1 MDSSAS
7 AGTTGTE
14 DRDRTSLA
22 LPGQEGQLI
31 SQVDAANPNTVA
43 VMETIGPQDVTGFE
57 SSTPAIL
64 WSSYNGMRKG
74 ESLADVLLGDY
85 NPSGRTP
92 ETWYQSV
99 NDIPSIYSYA
109 LRPAGPN
116 GRTYMY
122 YTGPVS
128 YPFGYGL
135 SYTTFHFSHLRI
147 SKRNPT
153 ADDTI
158 NVSVD
163 VTNTGARDGN
173 EIVQMYVN
181 TPHADPSLQRPIK
194 RLEGFQKV
202 FLSAGQ
208 TKTVTFP
215 IKIADLAF
223 YNEADKRFEVD
234 QGAYG
239 IQISTSSADS
249 DIQAHD
255 TINVNGKLTQKP
267 SVLTAQPRISGVD
280 TRERH
285 LAAGHVPRGRRDR
298 SGPDPRDER
307 RLAVRVD
314 RARPEQAAPA
324 GDEAQLQQRPAG
336 RRLGQPARGHPHS
349 VQRRRDG
356 HRDRDLPRRER
367 IDLIRGSRRL

>member
-1 MDSSAS
+1 MDSTAS

-22 LPGQEGQLI
+22 LPGQQGQLI

-57 SSTPAIL
+57 PTTPAIL

-74 ESLADVLLGDY
+74 ESLADVLLGNY

-99 NDIPSIYSYA
+99 DEIPSIYSYA
-109 LRPAGPN
+109 LRPVGPN

-122 YTGPVS
+122 YNGPVS

-135 SYTTFHFSHLRI
+135 SYTTFRFSHLQI
-147 SKRNPT
+147 SKRTPT

-158 NVSVD
+158 QVSVD
-163 VTNTGARDGN
+163 VTNTGSRDGN

-181 TPHADPSLQRPIK
+181 TPNADPSLQRPIK

-202 FLSAGQ
+202 FLAAGQ
-208 TKTVTFP
+208 TKTVTLP

-234 QGAYG
+234 QGEYG

-249 DIQAHD
+249 DIQAQD
-255 TINVNGKLTQKP
+255 TINVSGKLTQKP
-267 SVLTAQPRISGVD
+267 SVLTAQPRISRAD
-280 TRERH
+280 T
-285 LAAGHVPRGRRDR
+285 ARGISQRVMFPEDVEI
-298 SGPDPRDER
+298 DPGLTVAMNDDS
-307 RLAVRVD
+307 LYGWI
-314 RARPEQAAPA
+314 AP
-324 GDEAQLQQRPAG
+324 GQSKPLPPGTSLSVQQRPAG
-336 RRLGQPARGHPHS
+336 RRLGQPGGSHPHRL
-349 VQRRRDG
+349 QRRRDG
-356 HRDRDLPRRER
+356 HRDRELPRRER
-367 IDLIRGSRRL
+367 VHVVRRARAL

>member
-1 MDSSAS
+1 IDPAAVTAAADYDYVIVYAGMDSTAS
-7 AGTTGTE
+7 SGTTGTE

-22 LPGQEGQLI
+22 LPGQQGQLI
-31 SQVDAANPNTVA
+31 SQVSAANPDTIA
-43 VMETIGPQDVTGFE
+43 VMETIGPQDVTSFE
-57 SSTPAIL
+57 PTTPAIL

-92 ETWYQSV
+92 ETWYRSV

-122 YTGPVS
+122 FTGPVS

-135 SYTTFHFSHLRI
+135 SYTTFQFSHLRI

-153 ADDTI
+153 PDDTI

-163 VTNTGARDGN
+163 VTNTGSRGGN
-173 EIVQMYVN
+173 EIAQMYVT

-202 FLSAGQ
+202 FLAAGQ
-208 TKTVTFP
+208 TKLVTLP
-215 IKIADLAF
+215 VKIADLAF

-234 QGAYG
+234 QGEYG
-239 IQISTSSADS
+239 IEISTSSADS
-249 DIQAHD
+249 DIQAQG
-255 TINVNGKLTQKP
+255 TINVNGTLTQKP
-267 SVLTAQPRISGVD
+267 SVLSAKP
-280 TRERH
+280 
-285 LAAGHVPRGRRDR
+285 
-298 SGPDPRDER
+298 
-307 RLAVRVD
+307 
-314 RARPEQAAPA
+314 
-324 GDEAQLQQRPAG
+324 
-336 RRLGQPARGHPHS
+336 
-349 VQRRRDG
+349 
-356 HRDRDLPRRER
+356 
-367 IDLIRGSRRL
+367 